1 MKNLLSDKR
10 KRSKKMNT
18 FQLIKKNFGF
28 CNRKIKFITDC
39 KVFHKKYKFTN
50 EEMLPLAPKL
60 FMKLN

>member
-10 KRSKKMNT
+10 KRSKKKEYLPTN
-18 FQLIKKNFGF
+18 KKNFGF

-60 FMKLN
+60 FMKL